1 MDPPQLPEA
10 RMIQLAWPWLLLVLP
25 LPWLLRRWWKAAPA
39 AGGSALFAPF
49 AIGLPVAQA
58 ARRVRGALHWR
69 RLLTGL
75 VWVCLLLA
83 AARPQWLGDPVSLPQ
98 SGRNLMLAIDVSGSM
113 ETPDLTLDGSQATR
127 LDVVRQVAGEFVE
140 RRSGDRVGLIL
151 FGTQAYLQSP
161 LTFDHVTVR
170 HFLDEAVIGVAG
182 RETAIG
188 DAIGLAVKRLR
199 KAPGGEAVL
208 VLLTDGQN
216 TAGSV
221 PPLQAARLA
230 AQSGL
235 RIYTIGIGADHMKV
249 MGPFGIEQEV
259 DPSAD
264 LDEGTLKAIADA
276 TGGRYFRAR
285 NRADLEAVYQ
295 QLDKLEPV
303 KGNSH
308 MVRPV
313 SALYPWPLG
322 LALLLSLG
330 LAAGSVWRGRVAA

>member
-1 MDPPQLPEA
+1 
-10 RMIQLAWPWLLLVLP
+10 MIQLAWPWLLLTLP
-25 LPWLLRRWWKAAPA
+25 LPWLLRRWWKPAPA
-39 AGGSALFAPF
+39 AGGSALYAPF
-49 AIGLPVAQA
+49 AIGLPVEA
-58 ARRVRGALHWR
+58 APRRVAGPTR
-69 RLLTGL
+69 RRVLLAGL
-75 VWVCLLLA
+75 AWLCLLLA

-98 SGRNLMLAIDVSGSM
+98 SGRNLILAIDVSGSM
-113 ETPDLTLDGSQATR
+113 ETPDLTLDGSAATR

-151 FGTQAYLQSP
+151 FGSQAYLQSP

-216 TAGSV
+216 TAGTV
-221 PPLQAARLA
+221 PPRKAAQLA
-230 AQSGL
+230 AQNGL
-235 RIYTIGIGADHMKV
+235 RIYTIGIGADRMRVK
-249 MGPFGIEQEV
+249 GPFGIEQEIN
-259 DPSAD
+259 PSAD
-264 LDEGTLKAIADA
+264 LDEDTLKAIAEA

-285 NRADLEAVYQ
+285 NRHDLEAVYQ
-295 QLDKLEPV
+295 QLDRLEPV
-303 KGNSH
+303 QGNSH
-308 MVRPV
+308 TVRPV

-322 LALLLSLG
+322 LALLLSLWLVAG
-330 LAAGSVWRGRVAA
+330 ALTRRKVLA